1 MTITTEATIVTDRAL
16 KISRGLG
23 RKISLRRITKRYE
36 QTDVIPALDLDI
48 APGELVTLLGPSGSG
63 KTTTLMMIAG
73 FTEPTSGEI
82 LIDGRAVTQTP
93 PYRRGI
99 GVVFQQY
106 ALFPHMTVAENVAF
120 PLKMR
125 GLSRKETKIK
135 VQSSLDLVELGR
147 LGHRYPA
154 ELSGGQQQ
162 RVALARAV
170 VFDPPVLLLDEPLG
184 ALDKKLRE
192 MLQLEIKA
200 LHVNLGLT
208 MLYVTH
214 DQAEALAISDR
225 VAVMNRGRVEQIGTP
240 AELYERPASR
250 FVADFVGEASVVS
263 GRVERSGA
271 GRVWLVTSDGDS
283 LSVSAPAQPTGACV
297 DLVIRPE
304 RVLIGA
310 DAVTTENRLMG
321 EVIDS
326 SYVGDAKKYRIAL
339 HSGEVITARI
349 PNRRDAQNFLSLNSS
364 VAVGWHP
371 DDAMLFPSL
380 AGKSA
385 SNPATVCL
393 DQGADGRCA
402 LPD

>member
-1 MTITTEATIVTDRAL
+1 VRNRLIVMTVATREANIDIEHSAINVL
-16 KISRGLG
+16 PGLG
-23 RKISLRRITKRYE
+23 RRISLRKVTKRYE
-36 QTDVIPALDLDI
+36 QADVIPALDLEI

-106 ALFPHMTVAENVAF
+106 ALFPHMTVAENIGF

-125 GLSRKETKIK
+125 GLSRKEATIK
-135 VQSSLDLVELGR
+135 VQSSLELVELGG

-240 AELYERPASR
+240 AELYERPATR
-250 FVADFVGEASVVS
+250 FVADFVGDASVVS
-263 GRVERSGA
+263 GHVDRSNA
-271 GRVWLVTSDGDS
+271 GRVWLVTSDGNR
-283 LSVSAPAQPTGACV
+283 LSVSAPPQPAGACV

-310 DAVTTENRLMG
+310 DAMATENRLTG
-321 EVIDS
+321 ELIDA
-326 SYVGDAKKYRIAL
+326 SYVGDAKKYRVAL
-339 HSGEVITARI
+339 DSGEVITARV
-349 PNRRDAQNFLSLNSS
+349 PNRRDMQNFLSLNGP
-364 VAVGWHP
+364 VTVGWHP
-371 DDAMLFPSL
+371 DDAMLFPSQ
-380 AGKSA
+380 AAK
-385 SNPATVCL
+385 ATSSGL
-393 DQGADGRCA
+393 SEA
-402 LPD
+402 

>member
-1 MTITTEATIVTDRAL
+1 MVMTTVARGAKIDVEHRAVTV
-16 KISRGLG
+16 SPGLG
-23 RKISLRRITKRYE
+23 REISLRGVTKRYE
-36 QTDVIPALDLDI
+36 QTDVVEALDLDI

-82 LIDGRAVTQTP
+82 LIDSRAVTHTP
-93 PYRRGI
+93 PHRRGV

-125 GLSRKETKIK
+125 GLSRNETKTK
-135 VQSSLDLVELGR
+135 VQASLDLVELRGF
-147 LGHRYPA
+147 GHRYPA

-200 LHVNLGLT
+200 LHANLGLT

-240 AELYERPASR
+240 TELYESPATR
-250 FVADFVGEASVVS
+250 FVADFVGEASFVS
-263 GRVERSGA
+263 GRVDRSDE
-271 GRVWLVTSDGDS
+271 GRVWLVTADGDR
-283 LSVSAPAQPTGACV
+283 LSVSAPPQPVGAAV

-304 RVLIGA
+304 RVLVGA
-310 DAVTTENRLMG
+310 DAMMAENRLTG
-321 EVIDS
+321 ELIDT
-326 SYVGDAKKYRIAL
+326 SYIGDAKKYRIAL
-339 HSGEVITARI
+339 PSGEVITARI
-349 PNRRDAQNFLSLNSS
+349 PNRRDTKISLSAKGP
-364 VAVGWHP
+364 VIIGWHP
-371 DDAMLFPSL
+371 DDAMLFPTL
-380 AGKSA
+380 AAKSA
-385 SNPATVCL
+385 SNRVSAP
-393 DQGADGRCA
+393 
-402 LPD
+402 